1 MLLSPKEVGQ
11 SLGVAT
17 RTAQRLMADG
27 QIRSLRVGSGKLWRC
42 RPADVEEYISRRI
55 VIQMDRYQ
63 RPIANLRPAA

>member
-27 QIRSLRVGSGKLWRC
+27 QIRCLTVGKGKLLRC
-42 RPADVEEYISRRI
+42 RPTAVDEYIAQRI
-55 VIQMDRYQ
+55 VVQMDRYA
-63 RPIANLRPAA
+63 RPVQLRPAA